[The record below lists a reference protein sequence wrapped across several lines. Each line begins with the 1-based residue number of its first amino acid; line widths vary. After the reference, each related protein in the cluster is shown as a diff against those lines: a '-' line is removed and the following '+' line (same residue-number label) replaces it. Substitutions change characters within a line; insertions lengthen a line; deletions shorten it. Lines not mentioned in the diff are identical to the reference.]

1 MLLDAAI
8 LVLFLCAR
16 TIGMWQS
23 AESSLQ
29 GLPAFLAYFG
39 LAIGLSFLYLLIY
52 TRLTPQHEFTLI
64 RLNNNA
70 AATALGGSML
80 GFALPLHSAITNAIG
95 LLDCALW
102 GLVALIIQVL
112 TFLMLRLVL
121 SGLPDRIARGEQ
133 AAGNFVASTSIAVG
147 LLNSA
152 SMTYY

>member
-1 MLLDAAI
+1 
-8 LVLFLCAR
+8 
-16 TIGMWQS
+16 MWQS
-23 AESSLQ
+23 AETSLQ

-39 LAIGLSFLYLLIY
+39 LAIGLCTLYVLIY
-52 TRLTPQHEFTLI
+52 TRLTPQREFVLI

-80 GFALPLHSAITNAIG
+80 GFALPLHGAITNAIS

-102 GLVALIIQVL
+102 GLIALLVQVL
-112 TFLMLRLVL
+112 TFLLLRLVL

-133 AAGNFVASTSIAVG
+133 AAGTFVAAVSIVVG

>member
-1 MLLDAAI
+1 
-8 LVLFLCAR
+8 
-16 TIGMWQS
+16 MWQS
-23 AESSLQ
+23 AETSLQ

-39 LAIGLSFLYLLIY
+39 VAVGLTLLYLLVY
-52 TRLTPQHEFTLI
+52 TRLTPQREFTLI
-64 RLNNNA
+64 RLNNSA
-70 AATALGGSML
+70 AATALGGSLL

-102 GLVALIIQVL
+102 GLVALAIQVT
-112 TFLMLRLVL
+112 TFLVLRLVL

-133 AAGNFVASTSIAVG
+133 AAANFVASTSITVG

>member
-1 MLLDAAI
+1 
-8 LVLFLCAR
+8 
-16 TIGMWQS
+16 MW
-23 AESSLQ
+23 ESTETSLQ
-29 GLPAFLAYFG
+29 GLPAFMAYFG
-39 LAIGLSFLYLLIY
+39 LAIGLTVIYLLVY

-70 AATALGGSML
+70 AATALGGSLL

-102 GLVALIIQVL
+102 GMVALIVQIA
-112 TFLMLRLVL
+112 TFIVLRLAL

-133 AAGNFVASTSIAVG
+133 AAANFVASTSIAVG
-147 LLNSA
+147 LLNAA

>member
-1 MLLDAAI
+1 
-8 LVLFLCAR
+8 
-16 TIGMWQS
+16 MWES
-23 AESSLQ
+23 TESSLQ

-39 LAIGLSFLYLLIY
+39 LAIGLTLLYLLVY
-52 TRLTPQHEFTLI
+52 TRLTPQREFTLI

-70 AATALGGSML
+70 AATALGGSLL

-102 GLVALIIQVL
+102 GLVALAVQVA
-112 TFLMLRLVL
+112 TFVVLRLAL
-121 SGLPDRIARGEQ
+121 RGLPDRIARGEQ
-133 AAGNFVASTSIAVG
+133 AAANFVASTSIAVG